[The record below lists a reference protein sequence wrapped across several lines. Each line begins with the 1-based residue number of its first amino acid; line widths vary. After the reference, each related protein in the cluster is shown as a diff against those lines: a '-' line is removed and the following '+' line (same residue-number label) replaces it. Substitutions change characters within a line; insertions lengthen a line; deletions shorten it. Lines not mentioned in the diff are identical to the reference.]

1 MKSASPLINS
11 SLSREFDLQLVPTV
25 VQQLTR
31 YFNPHI
37 SYTGSVVRPVAVAE
51 LLVFYYSSIV
61 TISLSCT
68 FSEILALI
76 PPPQFLEVTYGHDH
90 HANLARKLV
99 SRRLIL
105 VCYDTI
111 RHAILTCARK
121 PT

>member
-1 MKSASPLINS
+1 VSRKEGKKKLSVWSASVSPGVAAPIVIKSASPLINS

-31 YFNPHI
+31 YFDPHI

-76 PPPQFLEVTYGHDH
+76 PPPIFRGD
-90 HANLARKLV
+90 
-99 SRRLIL
+99 IW
-105 VCYDTI
+105 
-111 RHAILTCARK
+111 
-121 PT
+121 P